1 MNRERDFTEYVRA
14 RQDRLFRTAY
24 LLSGDRERAQDL
36 AQSTLARLFRHWK
49 QAQRADNLDA
59 YARSVMVRIYMH
71 EQRRAK
77 HERELHERLDPPPAP
92 DRPDVRLTIVEA
104 LDLLPP
110 KARAVVVLRYW
121 EDLSVATTAKVLGC
135 SEGNVK
141 SQSSRALA
149 RLRDLLP
156 GHLLAGTEPY
166 AAET

>member
-1 MNRERDFTEYVRA
+1 MKREQDFTEYVHA

-24 LLSGDRERAQDL
+24 LLCGDRERAKDL

-49 QAQRADNLDA
+49 NAQRADNIDA

-71 EQRRAK
+71 EQRRAR
-77 HERELHERLDPPPAP
+77 HERELHERLDPPAAP
-92 DRPDVRLTIVEA
+92 EHTDVRLTLLEA

-121 EDLSVATTAKVLGC
+121 EDMSVETTAKLLGC

-149 RLRDLLP
+149 RLRDMLP
-156 GHLLAGTEPY
+156 AHLLAGTEPS
-166 AAET
+166 AADI